1 MKKIKKLMFVFVAM
15 FTFSTVSYA
24 LETSI
29 GLSWGIGGTVNR
41 GEASD
46 DFNAIMEGL
55 GLNSSGLP
63 LVLVPQVNVMLEFT
77 PFLALETGVEV
88 NFSVAYTYATDSDEN
103 TLFPFLSRKTIGFHR
118 YAVGVPIM
126 VRGQYEWSRVLVY
139 GSVGPKIFGIVSG
152 NYATGDEEFKDY
164 LDMFEDRYF
173 SIDMAFA
180 LGVEFRLGDANYLG
194 LRGNYNVNVLAPA
207 TFNGKDLYHDNWNV
221 GITYRYAFNSKWKK

>member
-1 MKKIKKLMFVFVAM
+1 MKKIKKLLFVFVAM

-29 GLSWGIGGTVNR
+29 GIFWGGGSSVNR
-41 GEASD
+41 GEAVDEFSS
-46 DFNAIMEGL
+46 IMEAL
-55 GLNSSGLP
+55 GLNTGGGGG
-63 LVLVPQVNVMLEFT
+63 LVPQINVMLEFT

-88 NFSVAYTYATDSDEN
+88 NIGLGEIYSTDPKNS
-103 TLFPFLSRKTIGFHR
+103 LFPFLSKDHIGFGR
-118 YAVGVPIM
+118 IGLGVPIM

-152 NYATGDEEFKDY
+152 DYVTANEEFKY
-164 LDMFEDRYF
+164 ILEMVEERYF